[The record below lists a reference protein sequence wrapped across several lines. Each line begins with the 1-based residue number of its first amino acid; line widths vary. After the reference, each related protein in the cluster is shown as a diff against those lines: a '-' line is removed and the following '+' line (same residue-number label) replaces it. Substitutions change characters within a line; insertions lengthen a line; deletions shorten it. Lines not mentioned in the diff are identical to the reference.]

1 MPVPRGQRPYC
12 TVAFPL
18 NDSQPRLRAHS
29 NLIPCDGSPYPSCMH
44 SFSDLR
50 GLPAVPA
57 SSGWVQRGERWDLW
71 WSGRIVASIV
81 PHAVLGF
88 QVYLDA
94 RRMSPAKVVHAVN
107 ARQARRYAERWCA
120 ARLCPPVAAA
130 RRGRLSC
137 GRRAFGRR
145 GAAAAAHTGAAP
157 AGAPPGRGRDRGGGT
172 HQAGA
177 RTAAAC
183 QALGAVNVSGVVGTR
198 QDGHS
203 PGKRYAESSSRTILA
218 PSLSARSLP
227 LATVRASGA
236 MPQLVLG

>member
-18 NDSQPRLRAHS
+18 NDSRPRLRAHS

-120 ARLCPPVAAA
+120 ARLCPRLRLRDAVAC
-130 RRGRLSC
+130 LV
-137 GRRAFGRR
+137 
-145 GAAAAAHTGAAP
+145 GAAP
-157 AGAPPGRGRDRGGGT
+157 SAGAARPPPLTREQRQQARRLAEAGTGEVARIKQALAPRQPARPLGQLTGQAWSVPGRT
-172 HQAGA
+172 P
-177 RTAAAC
+177 TA
-183 QALGAVNVSGVVGTR
+183 
-198 QDGHS
+198 
-203 PGKRYAESSSRTILA
+203 LA
-218 PSLSARSLP
+218 SATPKAPHARSWP
-227 LATVRASGA
+227 LR
-236 MPQLVLG
+236 